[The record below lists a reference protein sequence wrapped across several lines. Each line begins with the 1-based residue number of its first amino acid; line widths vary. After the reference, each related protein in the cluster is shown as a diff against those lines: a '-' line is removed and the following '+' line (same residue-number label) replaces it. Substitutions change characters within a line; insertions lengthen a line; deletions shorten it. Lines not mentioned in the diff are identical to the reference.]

1 MLDFRVATFL
11 TVCKT
16 LNFTRAADELNLTQ
30 PAVTQHI
37 HFLEK
42 YYGVKL
48 FRYDKK
54 VLYLTDD
61 GKILYERLNSIKKD
75 EDEIQNELR
84 FKKDIFSL
92 ISFGVTM
99 TIGEYAIVEPIASFI
114 SSHPEINIHI
124 HYGNTYDLLKMLDD
138 GIISFALIEG
148 YYPEEKY
155 GHCKYMTDDFI
166 CICSSNHV
174 FSRIKPDNL
183 RDLINEKLILRE
195 KGSGTR
201 NILERCLASRGMGIS
216 QFKSFIQAEN
226 MHTIVNLVEN
236 DCGIAFLY
244 KTAANE
250 SLKKGYIRELKL
262 SDFSMKH
269 NFDFVWDKNSI
280 YADIT
285 LEFAKK
291 LMS

>member
-54 VLYLTDD
+54 VLYLTDE
-61 GKILYERLNSIKKD
+61 GKILYERLNSIRKD

-84 FKKDIFSL
+84 FKKDIFPL

-124 HYGNTYDLLKMLDD
+124 HYGNTYDLLK
-138 GIISFALIEG
+138 
-148 YYPEEKY
+148 
-155 GHCKYMTDDFI
+155 CWMT
-166 CICSSNHV
+166 
-174 FSRIKPDNL
+174 
-183 RDLINEKLILRE
+183 
-195 KGSGTR
+195 
-201 NILERCLASRGMGIS
+201 
-216 QFKSFIQAEN
+216 
-226 MHTIVNLVEN
+226 
-236 DCGIAFLY
+236 
-244 KTAANE
+244 
-250 SLKKGYIRELKL
+250 ELFHL
-262 SDFSMKH
+262 H
-269 NFDFVWDKNSI
+269 
-280 YADIT
+280 
-285 LEFAKK
+285 L
-291 LMS
+291 